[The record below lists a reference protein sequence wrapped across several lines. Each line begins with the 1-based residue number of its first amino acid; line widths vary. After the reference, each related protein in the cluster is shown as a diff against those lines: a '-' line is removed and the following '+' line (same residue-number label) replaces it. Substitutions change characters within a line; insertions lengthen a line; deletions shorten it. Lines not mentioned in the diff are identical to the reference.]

1 MPLRAGQ
8 PSLARDRD
16 ATIHAGPACGVVE
29 IANVE
34 YKLSR
39 GTQSITMLD
48 PRWILEALPV
58 GVWVAQVPSGQ
69 VVYANPEFRNIMGMD
84 AVEESRIRDAPATYG
99 IFDLE
104 GRPYPVD
111 RLPFSRVVMT
121 GRAVTVDD
129 LVIHRADGRNVNVRA
144 FAYPLLANGGDLTHV
159 LIAFI
164 DITAEMTAEAERRQ
178 TELRLAFAVNHAPI
192 VIWAADT
199 MGVVIFSEGAGLASL
214 GLKSGELVGQNL
226 FDLYKDH
233 ASIPGFL
240 RRALTGESF
249 WYTVQV
255 GEAVYETWVNPLT
268 DVAGGV
274 TGIAGLSN
282 DVTALRKF
290 EANAIQSDRVIA
302 LGTLAASVAHEINNP
317 LTYILGH
324 LDLLGESLN
333 QLVWVTQGLADPPR
347 RDFSDLADVMRE
359 SLEPVRAGT
368 ERIASI
374 TQELR
379 TFSGPFVGTAVVD
392 VQAAVASVLKLIG
405 KELESRAEVD
415 VDLRKTSP
423 VRGDPARLVQVILNL
438 VVNAMQALEADR
450 AGTNRVW
457 VSAADEGDAVVIE
470 VADNGP
476 GVPSEERER
485 IFEPFRTTKGVGD
498 GTGLGLFVCRSI
510 VHAWSGTV
518 TVDDRPGGGARFR
531 VVLPIA
537 RDNDS
542 ALTPAVVEPS
552 TVAVGAHFR
561 GHVMVVDDEPP
572 VANVLRLQLEA
583 AGYRVTLETEAERA
597 LQRLTSGSDGIDL
610 VYCDLMMKGM
620 SGMDLADA
628 LATRAPSQLDR
639 VVFMTGGAFT
649 SRARDFRDVWAARC
663 VDKPFDVVTETAHR
677 LEGRRLD

>member
-1 MPLRAGQ
+1 
-8 PSLARDRD
+8 
-16 ATIHAGPACGVVE
+16 
-29 IANVE
+29 
-34 YKLSR
+34 
-39 GTQSITMLD
+39 MLD

-58 GVWVAQVPSGQ
+58 GVWVAQVPNGQ
-69 VVYANPEFRNIMGMD
+69 VVYANPEFRNILGMD
-84 AVEESRIRDAPATYG
+84 AVEESRIQDAPATYG

-104 GRPYPVD
+104 RRPYPVD

-129 LVIHRADGRNVNVRA
+129 LVIHRADGRKVNVRA

-178 TELRLAFAVNHAPI
+178 TESRLAFAVNHAPI
-192 VIWAADT
+192 AIWAADA
-199 MGVVIFSEGAGLASL
+199 MGVVTLSEGAGLASL

-233 ASIPGFL
+233 PSIPGFL
-240 RRALTGESF
+240 RRALAGESF

-255 GEAVYETWVNPLT
+255 GEAVYETWVNPLA
-268 DVAGGV
+268 DVAGQV

-290 EANAIQSDRVIA
+290 QTNAIQSDRVIA

-333 QLVWVTQGLADPPR
+333 QLDWVTQGLADPAR
-347 RDFSDLADVMRE
+347 RDFRDLADVMRE

-374 TQELR
+374 TRELR
-379 TFSGPFVGTAVVD
+379 TFSGPFVETALVD

-438 VVNAMQALEADR
+438 VVNAMQALPADR
-450 AGTNRVW
+450 ARTNRVW
-457 VSAADEGDAVVIE
+457 VSAADEDDAVVIE

-476 GVPSEERER
+476 GVRPEERER
-485 IFEPFRTTKGVGD
+485 IFEPFRTTKEVGD
-498 GTGLGLFVCRSI
+498 GSGLGLFVCRSI
-510 VHAWSGTV
+510 VNAWSGTV
-518 TVDDRPGGGARFR
+518 TVDERPGGGARFR

-537 RDNDS
+537 RDSDVPP
-542 ALTPAVVEPS
+542 APAVVVPS
-552 TVAVGAHFR
+552 PVAVGAHFR

-572 VANVLRLQLEA
+572 VANLLRLQLEA
-583 AGYRVTLETEAERA
+583 AGYRVTLETQPERA
-597 LQRLTSGSDGIDL
+597 IERLTSGSDGIDL

-628 LATRAPSQLDR
+628 LSTHAPAQLDR

-649 SRARDFRDVWAARC
+649 SRARDFRDARAACC
-663 VDKPFDVVTETAHR
+663 VDKPFDVVTETACR
-677 LEGRRLD
+677 LERRRQG

>member
-1 MPLRAGQ
+1 
-8 PSLARDRD
+8 
-16 ATIHAGPACGVVE
+16 
-29 IANVE
+29 
-34 YKLSR
+34 
-39 GTQSITMLD
+39 MLD
-48 PRWILEALPV
+48 LRWILEALPV
-58 GVWVAQVPSGQ
+58 GIWVAQVPSGQ

-84 AVEESRIRDAPATYG
+84 AVEESRIRDAPDTYG

-104 GRPYPVD
+104 GLPYPVE

-121 GRAVTVDD
+121 GRAVTVED

-144 FAYPLLANGGDLTHV
+144 FAYPLSANGGDLTHV

-192 VIWAADT
+192 VIWAADAL
-199 MGVVIFSEGAGLASL
+199 GVVTFSEGAGLASL

-240 RRALTGESF
+240 RRALAGESF

-268 DVAGGV
+268 DVDGGV

-347 RDFSDLADVMRE
+347 RDFSDLADAMRE

-374 TQELR
+374 TRELR
-379 TFSGPFVGTAVVD
+379 SFSRPVVGTALVD

-405 KELESRAEVD
+405 KELESRAVVD
-415 VDLRKTSP
+415 VHLRKTSL

-450 AGTNRVW
+450 ARTNRIW
-457 VSAADEGDAVVIE
+457 VSAADQGDAVVIE

-476 GVPSEERER
+476 GVHPQERER
-485 IFEPFRTTKGVGD
+485 IFEPFRTTKAVGD
-498 GTGLGLFVCRSI
+498 GSGLGLFVCRSI

-537 RDNDS
+537 RDND
-542 ALTPAVVEPS
+542 APPDACGCRAVD
-552 TVAVGAHFR
+552 GR
-561 GHVMVVDDEPP
+561 G
-572 VANVLRLQLEA
+572 R
-583 AGYRVTLETEAERA
+583 RA
-597 LQRLTSGSDGIDL
+597 LSRPRDGR
-610 VYCDLMMKGM
+610 G
-620 SGMDLADA
+620 
-628 LATRAPSQLDR
+628 
-639 VVFMTGGAFT
+639 
-649 SRARDFRDVWAARC
+649 
-663 VDKPFDVVTETAHR
+663 
-677 LEGRRLD
+677 

>member
-1 MPLRAGQ
+1 
-8 PSLARDRD
+8 
-16 ATIHAGPACGVVE
+16 
-29 IANVE
+29 
-34 YKLSR
+34 
-39 GTQSITMLD
+39 MLD

-58 GVWVAQVPSGQ
+58 GVWVAHVPSGH

-111 RLPFSRVVMT
+111 RLPFSQVVMT

-129 LVIHRADGRNVNVRA
+129 LVIHRGDGRNVNVRA

-164 DITAEMTAEAERRQ
+164 DITAEKTAEAERRQ
-178 TELRLAFAVNHAPI
+178 TESRLAFAVNHAPI
-192 VIWAADT
+192 AIWAADA
-199 MGVVIFSEGAGLASL
+199 MGVVTLSEGAGLASL
-214 GLKSGELVGQNL
+214 GVKSGELVGQNL

-233 ASIPGFL
+233 PSIPGFL
-240 RRALTGESF
+240 RRALAGESF

-268 DVAGGV
+268 DVSGRV
-274 TGIAGLSN
+274 TGMAGVSN

-290 EANAIQSDRVIA
+290 QANAIQSDRVIA

-324 LDLLGESLN
+324 LDFLGESLN
-333 QLVWVTQGLADPPR
+333 QLEWVTQGLADPAR
-347 RDFSDLADVMRE
+347 RELRDLADVMRE

-374 TQELR
+374 TRELR
-379 TFSGPFVGTAVVD
+379 TFSGPFVGTALVD
-392 VQAAVASVLKLIG
+392 VQAAVDSVLKLIG
-405 KELESRAEVD
+405 KELESRAEVH

-438 VVNAMQALEADR
+438 VVNAMQALPADR
-450 AGTNRVW
+450 ASTNRVS

-476 GVPSEERER
+476 GVQPEERER
-485 IFEPFRTTKGVGD
+485 IFEPFRTTKEVGD
-498 GTGLGLFVCRSI
+498 GSGLGLFVCRSI
-510 VHAWSGTV
+510 VTAWSGTV

-537 RDNDS
+537 RDSD
-542 ALTPAVVEPS
+542 APPAPAVVEPP

-572 VANVLRLQLEA
+572 VANLLRLQLEA

-597 LQRLTSGSDGIDL
+597 LERLTSGSDGIDL

-649 SRARDFRDVWAARC
+649 SRARDFRDVRAARC

-677 LEGRRLD
+677 LEGRRPD

>member
-1 MPLRAGQ
+1 
-8 PSLARDRD
+8 
-16 ATIHAGPACGVVE
+16 
-29 IANVE
+29 
-34 YKLSR
+34 
-39 GTQSITMLD
+39 MLD

-58 GVWVAQVPSGQ
+58 GIWVAQVPSGQ

-99 IFDLE
+99 IFDRE

-144 FAYPLLANGGDLTHV
+144 FAYPLLANGGDLTYV

-164 DITAEMTAEAERRQ
+164 DITAEMRAEAERRQ
-178 TELRLAFAVNHAPI
+178 TESRLAFAVNHAPI
-192 VIWAADT
+192 VIWAADA
-199 MGVVIFSEGAGLASL
+199 MGVVTFSEGAGLGSL

-233 ASIPGFL
+233 PSIPDFL
-240 RRALTGESF
+240 RRALAGESF

-255 GEAVYETWVNPLT
+255 GEAVYETWVKPLT
-268 DVAGGV
+268 DVSGRV
-274 TGIAGLSN
+274 TGMSGLSN

-290 EANAIQSDRVIA
+290 QANAIQSDRIIA

-317 LTYILGH
+317 LTYMLGH
-324 LDLLGESLN
+324 LDFLGESLN
-333 QLVWVTQGLADPPR
+333 QLERVTRGLAEPAR
-347 RDFSDLADVMRE
+347 RDFRDLADLMRE

-368 ERIASI
+368 ERIANI
-374 TQELR
+374 TRELR
-379 TFSGPFVGTAVVD
+379 SFSRPVVGTALVD
-392 VQAAVASVLKLIG
+392 VQAAVDSVLKLIG
-405 KELESRAEVD
+405 KELESRAEVH

-423 VRGDPARLVQVILNL
+423 VRGDPTRLVQVILNL
-438 VVNAMQALEADR
+438 VVNAMQALPADR
-450 AGTNRVW
+450 ASTNRVS
-457 VSAADEGDAVVIE
+457 VSAADEGNAVVIE

-476 GVPSEERER
+476 GVPPEERER
-485 IFEPFRTTKGVGD
+485 IFEPFQTTKDVGD
-498 GTGLGLFVCRSI
+498 GSGLGLFVCRSI
-510 VHAWSGTV
+510 VTAWSGTV

-531 VVLPIA
+531 VMLPIV
-537 RDNDS
+537 RDIPAPPS
-542 ALTPAVVEPS
+542 PAVVVPAP
-552 TVAVGAHFR
+552 VATHFR

-572 VANVLRLQLEA
+572 VANLLRLQLEA
-583 AGYRVTLETEAERA
+583 AGYRVTLETQPERA
-597 LQRLTSGSDGIDL
+597 IERLTSGSDGIDL

-628 LATRAPSQLDR
+628 LSTRAPSQLDR

-649 SRARDFRDVWAARC
+649 SRARDFRDAQAARC
-663 VDKPFDVVTETAHR
+663 VDKPFDVVTETARR
-677 LEGRRLD
+677 LEGRRPD